1 MVVLASL
8 TVASPAD
15 QDAEEAR
22 MNDDIEEPNLIR
34 MSPEGFAAFL
44 ATCSEP
50 GAPVPEMVEVIRRPA
65 PWEQG
70 QHPCRE
76 EEPRD

>member
-1 MVVLASL
+1 
-8 TVASPAD
+8 
-15 QDAEEAR
+15 

-34 MSPEGFAAFL
+34 MSPEGFTAFL

-76 EEPRD
+76 EEEFSVWRAGEDKTGHSYVIVCAI

>member
-1 MVVLASL
+1 M
-8 TVASPAD
+8 PKRR
-15 QDAEEAR
+15 E
-22 MNDDIEEPNLIR
+22 MNDEIEEPNLIR